1 MSKRRR
7 VIAAVI
13 AVLAVSAVVVAV
25 VYTGSR
31 ATEVS
36 VADVS
41 RGDLSVTVS
50 ASGKISADDR
60 IDLYPPTAGVIE
72 TIEVEDGARV
82 TAGQVIATLDP
93 APVEAQLAQAEAAY
107 AGAVAQRD
115 AAARAVPGPADRQ
128 AAAAAVEA
136 ARSAYEVANLRYEAA
151 KAGLGAPSPADIAQ
165 AEGAVALAEA
175 ALAAAGTAYDTFY
188 ETVYLPAPQPRDP
201 ALETALAALT
211 LARDQAAATLA
222 GARQALA
229 AVTAAADNEA
239 AIAAAKLARDQ
250 AYAAFLGAVS
260 QRDALAKASS
270 VGSALAAAD
279 AAIAA
284 ADKARDLASDTLDA
298 TTIVAP
304 VDGVLIYSAISNPLT
319 GQVTGKPVAGSSVS
333 PAASPFSVVDFGEV
347 TFTAQVDEADVSR
360 VSAGMEATI
369 VLDGVPDAT
378 YETVV
383 ARVEPQ
389 SVLTPTGGTAFP
401 VVFLV
406 SNTDGAVLIGMNGS
420 VEVRVE
426 TIEDVITMP
435 VEALSE
441 DRSGS
446 YVFVVR
452 EGVARRLEIEIGRL
466 TDTLVEVKR
475 GLSEGDQVIVSDVS
489 ALADGARVK
498 AD

>member
-36 VADVS
+36 IADVS

-250 AYAAFLGAVS
+250 AYAAYLGAVS

-319 GQVTGKPVAGSSVS
+319 GQVTGKPVVGSSVS